1 MNRLLARYCLKEG
14 RAAFERLFPH
24 FFPKD
29 PVPDKF
35 KPLTKC
41 FTGKDDPILA
51 HRQTSLKIGVEA
63 TIVLAIASG
72 ERVDW
77 AKVETVRGLT
87 KEKWVGLLRSAKAFS
102 KKLIALI
109 DPTASSST
117 STTQTEVK

>member
-1 MNRLLARYCLKEG
+1 
-14 RAAFERLFPH
+14 
-24 FFPKD
+24 
-29 PVPDKF
+29 
-35 KPLTKC
+35 
-41 FTGKDDPILA
+41 
-51 HRQTSLKIGVEA
+51 LKIGVEG
-63 TIVLAIASG
+63 TIILAIASG